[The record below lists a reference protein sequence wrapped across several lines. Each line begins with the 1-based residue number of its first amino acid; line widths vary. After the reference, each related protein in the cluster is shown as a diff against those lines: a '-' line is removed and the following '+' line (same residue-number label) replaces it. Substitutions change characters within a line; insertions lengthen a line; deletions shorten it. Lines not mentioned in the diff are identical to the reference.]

1 MKLHVFLLTLCLS
14 LSFSSC
20 LKKSDRKALPT
31 NSRTVLPS
39 STGNLTEL
47 VIVVTDEL
55 WQGELGAI
63 LKSAFQESIKAIPQQ
78 EALFD
83 VYAIEPKDF
92 SSIFQTHKNVLW
104 LSVGDTATI
113 ERKDQK
119 WAKNQLYVYAQHK
132 TEEQLIKILQKQI
145 YEIREWFLDKNK
157 KRRIEKLKASA
168 EKEIQKRVQ
177 GACGVSIT
185 VPKGYQRA
193 AKEENFIW
201 LRRDLPKVNIIS
213 NLWIHV
219 EDYYSP
225 GQLSKKHL
233 IQIRDSLGRVHVE
246 GSQPQSYMA
255 TEMIY
260 DPDFALIKE
269 IPYTI
274 ETKGL
279 WTMVND
285 FLGGPYMAYV
295 ILDEEKQK
303 IIYAEGFLYCPSERK
318 RSHILELEAI
328 LSSIKIK

>member
-20 LKKSDRKALPT
+20 LKKTDSKNQPT
-31 NSRTVLPS
+31 ETRTVLPS
-39 STGNLTEL
+39 STGNFSEL
-47 VIVVTDEL
+47 VIVISDEL
-55 WQGELGAI
+55 WQGELGEI
-63 LKSAFQESIKAIPQQ
+63 LTSSFQESIKAIPQQ

-83 VYAIEPKDF
+83 IYAIEPKDF
-92 SSIFQTHKNVLW
+92 SSIFQTHKNILW
-104 LSVGDTATI
+104 LSAGDKVAV
-113 ERKDQK
+113 ERKDEK
-119 WAKNQLYVYAQHK
+119 WAKNQLYVYIQHK
-132 TEEQLIKILQKQI
+132 TEEQLIKQLQEQV
-145 YEIREWFLDKNK
+145 YEIREWFLDKNRQ
-157 KRRIEKLKASA
+157 RRIEKLKASA
-168 EKEIQKRVQ
+168 EREIQKQVQ
-177 GACGVSIT
+177 EACGINIT
-185 VPKGYQRA
+185 VPKGYQSA
-193 AKEENFIW
+193 VKEENFIW
-201 LRRDLPKVNIIS
+201 LRKDLPKVNIIS

-225 GQLSKKHL
+225 EQLTKKHL
-233 IQIRDSLGRVHVE
+233 IQVRDSLGRVHVE
-246 GSQPQSYMA
+246 GRQPQSYMA

-269 IPYTI
+269 MPYTI

-285 FLGGPYMAYV
+285 FLGGPYIAYV
-295 ILDEEKQK
+295 MLNEEKQK